1 MSRSNLFCPLLCGSQ
16 YKNLKEH
23 LIYCKKH
30 HLLGKY
36 YFQCP
41 FNPEHIIGKKIYE
54 LHIQN
59 CRDSKDKKIEKQKL
73 FDLTKI
79 KTLYNKQKILIKP
92 KLNQD
97 ILNEDN
103 FEFQNKFSKIK
114 ESESKK
120 EIELKEKNKRKDDK
134 QEGNNLILNKNIQ
147 IHHRNVF
154 SLDFLFKKENEK
166 FLLSTISDNSE
177 TSDES
182 QKRFSRVKKKVTF
195 GRMVKVIVYKKNE
208 GDKKLK
214 KNQKISN
221 DGDFIKETYMKFL

>member
-59 CRDSKDKKIEKQKL
+59 CRDSKEKKIEKQKL
-73 FDLTKI
+73 FDLCKN
-79 KTLYNKQKILIKP
+79 KTLNNKP
-92 KLNQD
+92 KLIITPKLNLD
-97 ILNEDN
+97 IINEDN
-103 FEFQNKFSKIK
+103 YGFQNKFSKIK

-120 EIELKEKNKRKDDK
+120 EIELKEKNKKKEDK
-134 QEGNNLILNKNIQ
+134 QEVNNLIINKKIP

-154 SLDFLFKKENEK
+154 SLDFLKKENEI

>member
-1 MSRSNLFCPLLCGSQ
+1 MNF
-16 YKNLKEH
+16 
-23 LIYCKKH
+23 I
-30 HLLGKY
+30 
-36 YFQCP
+36 F
-41 FNPEHIIGKKIYE
+41 KI
-54 LHIQN
+54 
-59 CRDSKDKKIEKQKL
+59 

-154 SLDFLFKKENEK
+154 SLEDFLFKKENEK

-182 QKRFSRVKKKVTF
+182 QKRFSKMKKKVTF
-195 GRMVKVIVYKKNE
+195 GRMVKVIIYKKNE
-208 GDKKLK
+208 GDNKLK

>member
-23 LIYCKKH
+23 LIICKKK

-59 CRDSKDKKIEKQKL
+59 CRDSKEKKIEKQKL
-73 FDLTKI
+73 FDLCKS
-79 KTLYNKQKILIKP
+79 KTLNNKP
-92 KLNQD
+92 KLIITPKLNLD
-97 ILNEDN
+97 IINEDN
-103 FEFQNKFSKIK
+103 YGFQNKFSKIK

-120 EIELKEKNKRKDDK
+120 EIELKEKNKKKEDK
-134 QEGNNLILNKNIQ
+134 QEVNNLIINKKIP

-154 SLDFLFKKENEK
+154 SLDFLKKENEI

>member
-59 CRDSKDKKIEKQKL
+59 CRDSKNKKNENQKV

-79 KTLYNKQKILIKP
+79 KTLYKNPKILIKP
-92 KLNQD
+92 KLNQN
-97 ILNEDN
+97 ILYDDN

-120 EIELKEKNKRKDDK
+120 EIELKGKNKKK
-134 QEGNNLILNKNIQ
+134 EEKEGIYLIKNKKITT
-147 IHHRNVF
+147 HHKNVF
-154 SLDFLFKKENEK
+154 SLDYLMKKENEK
-166 FLLSTISDNSE
+166 ILLSTISDYSE
-177 TSDES
+177 TYDES
-182 QKRFSRVKKKVTF
+182 PKRVSKTKKKVIF
-195 GRMVKVIVYKKNE
+195 ARMVKVIIYKKNE
-208 GDKKLK
+208 GNNKLK

-221 DGDFIKETYMKFL
+221 DSNFIQETYMKFL

>member
-59 CRDSKDKKIEKQKL
+59 CRDSKEKKIEKQKL
-73 FDLTKI
+73 FDLCKS
-79 KTLYNKQKILIKP
+79 KPLNNKPKFIITP
-92 KLNQD
+92 KLNLD
-97 ILNEDN
+97 IINEDN
-103 FEFQNKFSKIK
+103 YGFQNKFSKIK

-120 EIELKEKNKRKDDK
+120 EIELKEKNKKKEDK
-134 QEGNNLILNKNIQ
+134 QEVNNLIINKKIP

-154 SLDFLFKKENEK
+154 SLDFLKKENEI

>member
-1 MSRSNLFCPLLCGSQ
+1 MNFIFKIVVIQ
-16 YKNLKEH
+16 
-23 LIYCKKH
+23 KK
-30 HLLGKY
+30 
-36 YFQCP
+36 
-41 FNPEHIIGKKIYE
+41 
-54 LHIQN
+54 
-59 CRDSKDKKIEKQKL
+59 KKIEKQKL

-79 KTLYNKQKILIKP
+79 KNLYNKQKILIKP

-182 QKRFSRVKKKVTF
+182 QKRFSKMKKKVTF
-195 GRMVKVIVYKKNE
+195 GRMVKVIIYKKNE
-208 GDKKLK
+208 GDNKLK

>member
-59 CRDSKDKKIEKQKL
+59 CRDSKEKKIEKQKL
-73 FDLTKI
+73 FDLCKS
-79 KTLYNKQKILIKP
+79 KTLNNKP
-92 KLNQD
+92 KLIITPKLNLD
-97 ILNEDN
+97 IINEDN
-103 FEFQNKFSKIK
+103 YGFQNKFSKIK

-120 EIELKEKNKRKDDK
+120 EIELKEKNKKKEDK
-134 QEGNNLILNKNIQ
+134 KEGNNLIINKQIP

-154 SLDFLFKKENEK
+154 SLDFLKKENEI

>member
-59 CRDSKDKKIEKQKL
+59 CRDSKEKKIEKQKL
-73 FDLTKI
+73 FDLCKS
-79 KTLYNKQKILIKP
+79 KTLNNKP
-92 KLNQD
+92 KLIITPKLNLD
-97 ILNEDN
+97 IINEDN
-103 FEFQNKFSKIK
+103 YGFQNKFSKIK

-120 EIELKEKNKRKDDK
+120 EIELKEKNKKKEDK
-134 QEGNNLILNKNIQ
+134 QEVNNLIINKKIP

-154 SLDFLFKKENEK
+154 SLDFLKKENEI